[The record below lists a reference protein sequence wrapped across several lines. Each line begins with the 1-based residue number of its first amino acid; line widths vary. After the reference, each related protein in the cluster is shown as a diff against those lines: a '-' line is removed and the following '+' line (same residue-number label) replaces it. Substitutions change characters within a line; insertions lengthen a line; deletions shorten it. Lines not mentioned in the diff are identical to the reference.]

1 MKVSAAPFEAP
12 VGTTRSGDKASV
24 KSKRDGRE
32 PSLHLVR
39 SPASSQSVRAG
50 LDSATKEA
58 LKQLVDLAGD
68 SEEEPAEQEHGSQG
82 DGKKRDSRN
91 HLRKNP
97 ERGPARDPTPDHFG
111 AADFSDKARDSR
123 QDKAPSKAE
132 EKTREPLE
140 PEALQPVLQ
149 SVNAISRL
157 QEQFEAVRK
166 LRGRE
171 VYRQVLRDQA
181 MSQIEDQFRENLE
194 ARATKSGE
202 FEDVIE
208 SILDLGVDFL
218 ESEASTQVD
227 PPSTSKTNLKRVA

>member
-58 LKQLVDLAGD
+58 LKQLADLAGD

-91 HLRKNP
+91 NLRKNP
-97 ERGPARDPTPDHFG
+97 ERDPTRDHFG
-111 AADFSDKARDSR
+111 AADFSDMARDSR
-123 QDKAPSKAE
+123 QDKAPSKAQ

-157 QEQFEAVRK
+157 QEQFETVRK

-194 ARATKSGE
+194 ARATKPGE

-218 ESEASTQVD
+218 ESEATAQVD

>member
-58 LKQLVDLAGD
+58 LKQLADLAGD

-91 HLRKNP
+91 HPRKNP
-97 ERGPARDPTPDHFG
+97 ERGPARDPRP
-111 AADFSDKARDSR
+111 
-123 QDKAPSKAE
+123 DKAPSKAE

-194 ARATKSGE
+194 ARGTKPGE

-218 ESEASTQVD
+218 ESEASSQLD
-227 PPSTSKTNLKRVA
+227 PSSTTKTNLKRVA